1 MQGHRPARDI
11 TRRISGFAMR
21 TLVLLGLE
29 ALLLVGLTAI
39 LPGVETLTLGA
50 AALIA
55 LVLAL
60 INSVLWPA
68 LTRVA
73 LPLTILSFG
82 LGSLALSAG
91 GVALAFYV
99 VEGDLPPFGTDIA
112 IAFALALA
120 ST

>member
-1 MQGHRPARDI
+1 MHGHSRRRS
-11 TRRISGFAMR
+11 TGRRIFGFVAR

-29 ALLLVGLTAI
+29 ALLLVGLSAI
-39 LPGVETLTLGA
+39 LPGVETLSIGTA
-50 AALIA
+50 VLISLA
-55 LVLAL
+55 LAL
-60 INSVLWPA
+60 INSLLWPL

-99 VEGDLPPFGTDIA
+99 VEGEVPPLGTDIA
-112 IAFALALA
+112 GERAL
-120 ST
+120 